1 MNSPQNNLNVQ
12 RKFSGKNDRYNFNA
26 LSRDQFYF
34 PTESNTF
41 FPNQRRVTTT
51 SYRKSKM
58 NPEQTGFPNVYTSGC
73 PHNTANLYLNKKN
86 FSFKKKLNKKGNNY
100 YDKEKLYQNMMKLQV
115 SLNNMNMKYH
125 KQKMENDKQAKEI
138 ERQNKFLNLINSHN
152 MKNMDLLEVNNFRN
166 ENNYNN
172 SNLENLEESRP
183 DNNLDSKN
191 NDIMKNIIKENEN
204 PAESGVIQID
214 DKKYNLSN
222 YNNNISK
229 NSLKKLYEDLYQE
242 CKYRDKLLIK
252 MDKDKEKFTTE
263 NGVLKVANETLI
275 SNLKLH
281 MKKLE
286 QENAQKEAKIKELKK
301 NIKCSRYTELL
312 KENEVLSTEME
323 KLKNKI
329 KNALALINEYKK
341 QEEEIKKLY
350 EVIKKKDF
358 KIKALELELTTLA
371 NNSDETTKKL
381 QSEINA
387 KDKLLKRQDRDLKKS
402 AFEKYSLK
410 HGLNYEDRY
419 GSDDEGTNKNKKKE
433 IDVNNICKKFPE
445 LFQFYVEMKHK
456 DINNTKSFY
465 NDVLKKIKDTISIED
480 AKIKYIS
487 LILSYFNISD
497 DDENSKQIIVKLT
510 NKEFIPNK
518 SIYEIKKKQLNLLD
532 NLFNKEQKI
541 KTKDEIKSFA
551 EKNSLEELIKR
562 VFAEADKNKLG
573 YITFDEM
580 KNAINETNL
589 NAFIEEVMLMTKSEI
604 FNRFDYFNIVML
616 FNTESNSENKTQV
629 ANSEVNNDIKE
640 KENNNVITSE
650 SKENTDNN
658 KGESN
663 ENKVESK
670 ENLNPNSENN
680 NKDNEKQENDNQNK
694 ENNDNKNVNE
704 DKNNINDKKEEIPK
718 GEDLEKKLKSI
729 VHKIRTEG
737 GTPVNYFSQLKE
749 TININRNDYE
759 VINLKKLKEFL
770 STKSIDLTEEE
781 MKLLKEGYGLNVEDH
796 EEINTDDYID
806 YENFGQKLLKIIQN
820 ESDNDDN
827 FMENIPKMDFID
839 E

>member
-1 MNSPQNNLNVQ
+1 
-12 RKFSGKNDRYNFNA
+12 
-26 LSRDQFYF
+26 
-34 PTESNTF
+34 
-41 FPNQRRVTTT
+41 
-51 SYRKSKM
+51 
-58 NPEQTGFPNVYTSGC
+58 
-73 PHNTANLYLNKKN
+73 
-86 FSFKKKLNKKGNNY
+86 
-100 YDKEKLYQNMMKLQV
+100 
-115 SLNNMNMKYH
+115 
-125 KQKMENDKQAKEI
+125 
-138 ERQNKFLNLINSHN
+138 
-152 MKNMDLLEVNNFRN
+152 
-166 ENNYNN
+166 
-172 SNLENLEESRP
+172 
-183 DNNLDSKN
+183 
-191 NDIMKNIIKENEN
+191 
-204 PAESGVIQID
+204 
-214 DKKYNLSN
+214 
-222 YNNNISK
+222 
-229 NSLKKLYEDLYQE
+229 
-242 CKYRDKLLIK
+242 
-252 MDKDKEKFTTE
+252 
-263 NGVLKVANETLI
+263 
-275 SNLKLH
+275 
-281 MKKLE
+281 
-286 QENAQKEAKIKELKK
+286 
-301 NIKCSRYTELL
+301 
-312 KENEVLSTEME
+312 ME

-341 QEEEIKKLY
+341 QEQEIKKLY

-381 QSEINA
+381 QSEIVA

-419 GSDDEGTNKNKKKE
+419 GSDDEGNNKNKKKE

-445 LFQFYVEMKHK
+445 LYQFYIEMKHK
-456 DINNTKSFY
+456 DITNTKSFF

-497 DDENSKQIIVKLT
+497 DDENSKQIIVKLA
-510 NKEFIPNK
+510 NKEFIPNR

-532 NLFNKEQKI
+532 NLFEKEQKI

-580 KNAINETNL
+580 KNEINETNL
-589 NAFIEEVMLMTKSEI
+589 NAFNEEVMLMTKSEI

-616 FNTESNSENKTQV
+616 FNTESNSENKTEQ
-629 ANSEVNNDIKE
+629 AKTEVNDIKDIKDDE
-640 KENNNVITSE
+640 NNKVIISDSKEN
-650 SKENTDNN
+650 NTDNN

-670 ENLNPNSENN
+670 EGLNQNDE
-680 NKDNEKQENDNQNK
+680 NKDNEKQENDNQKNDNNNNE
-694 ENNDNKNVNE
+694 ENNDIKNK
-704 DKNNINDKKEEIPK
+704 IEEVPQ

-749 TININRNDYE
+749 TITITRNEYE

-770 STKSIDLTEEE
+770 GTKNIELTEEE
-781 MKLLKEGYGLNVEDH
+781 MKQMKVEYGLNTEDN
-796 EEINTDDYID
+796 EEINKDDYII
-806 YENFGQKLLKIIQN
+806 YENFVQKLLNIIQN

-827 FMENIPKMDFID
+827 FMENIPKMDFAD

>member
-12 RKFSGKNDRYNFNA
+12 RKFSGKNDRYNFNS

-34 PTESNTF
+34 PTESNQF
-41 FPNQRRVTTT
+41 FQNQRRVTST
-51 SYRKSKM
+51 SYRKSKI

-86 FSFKKKLNKKGNNY
+86 FSFKKKSNKKGNNY

-115 SLNNMNMKYH
+115 SLNNMNLKYH

-152 MKNMDLLEVNNFRN
+152 MRNMDLLETNNFRN
-166 ENNYNN
+166 ENN
-172 SNLENLEESRP
+172 SNLENIDDSRP
-183 DNNLDSKN
+183 DNNFESKN
-191 NDIMKNIIKENEN
+191 NDLMKNIIKENEN
-204 PAESGVIQID
+204 SVEAGVIQID

-252 MDKDKEKFTTE
+252 KEKDKEKYTTE

-312 KENEVLSTEME
+312 KENEVLNTEME

-341 QEEEIKKLY
+341 QEQEIKKLY

-381 QSEINA
+381 QSEIVA

-419 GSDDEGTNKNKKKE
+419 GSDDEGNNKNKKKE

-445 LFQFYVEMKHK
+445 LYQFYIEMKHK
-456 DINNTKSFY
+456 DITNTKSFF

-497 DDENSKQIIVKLT
+497 DDENSKQIIVKLA
-510 NKEFIPNK
+510 NKEFIPNR

-532 NLFNKEQKI
+532 NLFEKEQKI
-541 KTKDEIKSFA
+541 KSKDEIKSFA

-589 NAFIEEVMLMTKSEI
+589 NAFNEEVMLMTKSEI

-616 FNTESNSENKTQV
+616 FNTESNSENKTEQ
-629 ANSEVNNDIKE
+629 AKTEVNDIKDIKDDE
-640 KENNNVITSE
+640 NNKVIISDSKEN
-650 SKENTDNN
+650 NTDNN

-670 ENLNPNSENN
+670 EGLNQNDE
-680 NKDNEKQENDNQNK
+680 NKDNEKQENDNQKNDNIK
-694 ENNDNKNVNE
+694 NNNNEENNDIKNK
-704 DKNNINDKKEEIPK
+704 IEEVPQ

-749 TININRNDYE
+749 TITITRNEYE

-770 STKSIDLTEEE
+770 GTKNIELTEEE
-781 MKLLKEGYGLNVEDH
+781 MKQLKVEYGLNTEDN
-796 EEINTDDYID
+796 EEINKDDYII
-806 YENFGQKLLKIIQN
+806 YENFVQKLLNIIQN

-827 FMENIPKMDFID
+827 FMENIPKMDFAD